1 MKIIY
6 CARTYYFPKN
16 SRKSMSNNQARTLT
30 KSLPPLEGLDRE
42 KQPTGPSL
50 SWVTCNLRERQRA
63 HKLQGGTIREFET
76 LEWRDS
82 GTELSNENVGPRV
95 GLRLLL

>member
-1 MKIIY
+1 
-6 CARTYYFPKN
+6 
-16 SRKSMSNNQARTLT
+16 MSNNQARTLT

-50 SWVTCNLRERQRA
+50 SWVTRERQRA

-95 GLRLLL
+95 GLQLLL